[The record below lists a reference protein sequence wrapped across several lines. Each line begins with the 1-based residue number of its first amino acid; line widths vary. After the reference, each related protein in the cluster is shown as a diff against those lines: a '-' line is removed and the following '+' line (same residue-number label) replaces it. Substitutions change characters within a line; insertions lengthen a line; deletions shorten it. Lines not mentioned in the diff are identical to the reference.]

1 MLLVFDLFSGVL
13 DRRIRVNRDAVLS
26 AHTGLHTLLV
36 LGQSSSITHQLNAD
50 FRFHRLSSR
59 GLGRSF
65 RLLRAGWVCQDAQGS
80 FLTAYFGFLT
90 AQESKGTSPIFAF
103 HRRAPLGKMLTF

>member
-1 MLLVFDLFSGVL
+1 MLLVL
-13 DRRIRVNRDAVLS
+13 DTICWIVDRWIRLNRDAMLVS
-26 AHTGLHTLLV
+26 HTCPHALLI
-36 LGQSSSITHQLNAD
+36 LGQHSGIFHRIDAD

-65 RLLRAGWVCQDAQGS
+65 RLLLAGWVCQDAQGS